1 MRSSYARPIFVS
13 VALFCVFSISMIGCD
28 KSPDTPAVTQDT
40 AESTPASPPPAPTT
54 RDLMEGPRTPLAMK
68 IAPLALQVPAGWK
81 VEVLGES
88 AMLEGPTPSGDGQ
101 IVVATLPGMSSQRVD
116 MLVAGAKT
124 DGSTEPGKYAVTDV
138 PSLHGMHVL
147 DRLTYTSPAATQ
159 PTTEPTAETADAD
172 PLNGPL
178 VSWERIVFVPEADSF
193 MPTSF
198 SISGMT
204 PREYAQ
210 DQPFFQSIL
219 DTVEQQNQSD
229 AQ

>member
-1 MRSSYARPIFVS
+1 MRSSYARPILVS
-13 VALFCVFSISMIGCD
+13 VALFCVMAISTVGCD
-28 KSPDTPAVTQDT
+28 KSPEPPPVTQDT
-40 AESTPASPPPAPTT
+40 APPPPPPAAPTT
-54 RDLMEGPRTPLAMK
+54 RDLMEGPRAALSMK
-68 IAPLALQVPAGWK
+68 VAPLALQVPPGWK
-81 VEVLGES
+81 VEVLGAS

-116 MLVAGAKT
+116 MLVSGAKT
-124 DGSTEPGKYAVTDV
+124 DGNTEPGRYQVKDV

-159 PTTEPTAETADAD
+159 PTTQPEAETADAD

-178 VSWERIVFVPEADSF
+178 VSWERIVFVPISDSF

-204 PREYAQ
+204 PRQYEQ
-210 DQPFFQSIL
+210 DQPFFESIL
-219 DTVEQQNQSD
+219 DTVEQQAQTD